1 MRLGSAHGV
10 VQATIRPLMVLAA
23 LALLGTIGDPT
34 TAAAQVKAPVK
45 AKLKPTVKAAPKADP
60 RDNSADQ
67 LNAQWRQDNGGPSGV
82 TTKAPPAVVPASLNT
97 AATGNDWG
105 DRLVSR
111 AMTYI
116 GTPYRY
122 GGTTPNGFD
131 CSGFVYFLYG
141 DVFGQR
147 IPRMPHEMAREGTP
161 VGRDDLRRGDL
172 VFFGYRGTFTH
183 VGIYAGDGQFV
194 HATRPG
200 LPLTVTA
207 LDSNYY
213 SQRYMMAVRLT
224 PQ

>member
-1 MRLGSAHGV
+1 M
-10 VQATIRPLMVLAA
+10 MLAG
-23 LALLGTIGDPT
+23 LALLGTMGVPS

-45 AKLKPTVKAAPKADP
+45 AKLKPAVKAAPKADP
-60 RDNSADQ
+60 RDNVADQ
-67 LNAQWRQDNGGPSGV
+67 LNARWRQENGGSSGF
-82 TTKAPPAVVPASLNT
+82 TTTAPAVVSASLT
-97 AATGNDWG
+97 VSAVANDWG

-131 CSGFVYFLYG
+131 CSGFVYYLYG
-141 DVFGQR
+141 EVFGQR
-147 IPRMPHEMAREGTP
+147 IPRMPHEMAREGMQ

-183 VGIYAGDGQFV
+183 VGIYAGDGRFV

-200 LPLTVTA
+200 LPLTVTP
-207 LDSNYY
+207 LDSDYY